1 VARNVLITGA
11 SGGIGRAIAAR
22 FAAGGDNV
30 VITGRNAGRLRRAAA
45 ELGVHDI
52 VCDASVPAQVA
63 ALRAGLT
70 ARFEAR
76 LDVLVNN
83 AGGNTNF
90 EPGPDA
96 GTGGADTSE
105 AGGAADETDGAD
117 SSDGSDGGT
126 GACRAE
132 LERLA
137 ASWQANLDANLIGAV
152 LTTNALTDMLAAG
165 GSVIS
170 LGTIGAERG
179 GGSYGAAKA
188 ALAAWNADLSADIG
202 PRGVTANVISAG
214 YIAGTNFFR
223 DRLTRRRQETL
234 IAATHDKRAGRPDDI
249 AETAHFLASP
259 GARHITGQTIHV
271 NGGAFTTR

>member
-22 FAAGGDNV
+22 FAADGDNV
-30 VITGRNAGRLRRAAA
+30 VITGRNPDRLRRTAA
-45 ELGVHDI
+45 ELGAQHI
-52 VCDASVPAQVA
+52 VCDAADPAQVA
-63 ALRAGLT
+63 QLRAGL
-70 ARFEAR
+70 AERFGPA

-83 AGGNTNF
+83 AGGNTDFDQRQDN
-90 EPGPDA
+90 
-96 GTGGADTSE
+96 
-105 AGGAADETDGAD
+105 AATDRA
-117 SSDGSDGGT
+117 GSD
-126 GACRAE
+126 ACRAE
-132 LERLA
+132 MERLA
-137 ASWQANLDANLIGAV
+137 ASWRANLDANLISAV
-152 LTTNALTDMLAAG
+152 LTTNAMAAMLTAG

-188 ALAAWNADLSADIG
+188 ALAAWNADLSSDIG
-202 PRGVTANVISAG
+202 PHGVTANVISAG

-223 DRLTRRRQETL
+223 DRLTGERRERL
-234 IAATHDKRAGRPDDI
+234 VAATHDKRPGHPDDI
-249 AETAHFLASP
+249 AQTAHFLASP

>member
-1 VARNVLITGA
+1 LARNVLITGA

-22 FAAGGDNV
+22 FVADGDIV
-30 VITGRNAGRLRRAAA
+30 VITGRNADRLQRAAA
-45 ELGVHDI
+45 ELGAHGV
-52 VCDASVPAQVA
+52 VCDAADPAQVA
-63 ALRAGLT
+63 GLGEQIGAT
-70 ARFEAR
+70 

-90 EPGPDA
+90 ERNGEA
-96 GTGGADTSE
+96 EGADVRS
-105 AGGAADETDGAD
+105 
-117 SSDGSDGGT
+117 
-126 GACRAE
+126 E

-137 ASWQANLDANLIGAV
+137 ADWQANLDANLISAV
-152 LTTNALTDMLAAG
+152 LTTHAVADRLAPG

-170 LGTIGAERG
+170 IGTIGAERN

-188 ALAAWNADLSADIG
+188 ALAAWNADLSSEIG

-223 DRLTRRRQETL
+223 DRLTPQRRETL
-234 IAATHDKRAGRPDDI
+234 IAATHDKRPGEPDDI
-249 AETAHFLASP
+249 AETAYFLASP

>member
-1 VARNVLITGA
+1 LARNVLVTGA

-22 FAAGGDNV
+22 FAADGDAV
-30 VITGRNAGRLRRAAA
+30 VITGRNAERLRSAAG
-45 ELGVHDI
+45 ELGARGV
-52 VCDASVPAQVA
+52 VCDAADPEQVA
-63 ALRAGLT
+63 SLRAGLGDT
-70 ARFEAR
+70 

-83 AGGNTNF
+83 AGGNTDF
-90 EPGPDA
+90 DSADAPD
-96 GTGGADTSE
+96 GEGEGDGQGEGDGEGG
-105 AGGAADETDGAD
+105 
-117 SSDGSDGGT
+117 
-126 GACRAE
+126 CRAG

-137 ASWQANLDANLIGAV
+137 ASWRANLDANLISAV
-152 LTTNALTDMLAAG
+152 LTTHAVADLLAGG

-170 LGTIGAERG
+170 IGTIGAERG

-188 ALAAWNADLSADIG
+188 ALASWNAYLSAEIG

-223 DRLTRRRQETL
+223 DRLTSQRRESL
-234 IAATHDKRAGRPDDI
+234 IAATHDKRPGRPDDI
-249 AETAHFLASP
+249 AETAYFLASP

>member
-1 VARNVLITGA
+1 LARNVLVTGA

-22 FAAGGDNV
+22 FVADGDAV
-30 VITGRNAGRLRRAAA
+30 VITGRHAERLRRAAD
-45 ELGVHDI
+45 ELGARGVP
-52 VCDASVPAQVA
+52 CDAAEPEQVA
-63 ALRAGLT
+63 SLRDGLGDT
-70 ARFEAR
+70 

-83 AGGNTNF
+83 AGGNTDF
-90 EPGPDA
+90 ESSGAPGEES
-96 GTGGADTSE
+96 GAD
-105 AGGAADETDGAD
+105 G
-117 SSDGSDGGT
+117 
-126 GACRAE
+126 CRAS

-137 ASWQANLDANLIGAV
+137 ASWRANLEANLISAV
-152 LTTNALTDMLAAG
+152 LTTHAVEDLLAGG

-170 LGTIGAERG
+170 IGTIGAERG

-188 ALAAWNADLSADIG
+188 ALASWNAYLSAEIG

-214 YIAGTNFFR
+214 FIAGTNFFR
-223 DRLTRRRQETL
+223 DRLTSQRRETL
-234 IAATHDKRAGRPDDI
+234 IAATHDKRPGRPDDI

>member
-1 VARNVLITGA
+1 MARNVLVTGA
-11 SGGIGRAIAAR
+11 SGGIGRAIAAH
-22 FAAGGDNV
+22 FAADGDAV
-30 VITGRNAGRLRRAAA
+30 VITGRNAERLQRAAD
-45 ELGVHDI
+45 ELGASGI
-52 VCDASVPAQVA
+52 VCDAADPEQVA
-63 ALRAGLT
+63 GLRAALGD
-70 ARFEAR
+70 R

-90 EPGPDA
+90 DS
-96 GTGGADTSE
+96 GTPRDGEDWDE
-105 AGGAADETDGAD
+105 AGG
-117 SSDGSDGGT
+117 
-126 GACRAE
+126 CRAG

-137 ASWQANLDANLIGAV
+137 ASWRANLDANLISAV
-152 LTTNALTDMLAAG
+152 LTTYAVADLLAAG
-165 GSVIS
+165 GAVIS
-170 LGTIGAERG
+170 IGTIGAERN

-188 ALAAWNADLSADIG
+188 ALASWNADLSAEIG

-223 DRLTRRRQETL
+223 DRLTSQRRETL
-234 IAATHDKRAGRPDDI
+234 VAATHDKRPGKPDDI